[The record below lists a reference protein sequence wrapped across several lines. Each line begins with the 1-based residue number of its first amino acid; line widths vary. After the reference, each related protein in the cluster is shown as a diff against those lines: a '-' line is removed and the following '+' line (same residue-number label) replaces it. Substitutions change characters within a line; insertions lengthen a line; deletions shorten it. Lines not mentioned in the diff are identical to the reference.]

1 MKAFYLLRII
11 KKNQIRKEK
20 KNQLNHQ
27 TWPVKTH
34 KCGERDL
41 TAAFT
46 RPTNQNAP
54 RRHCRVACDSF
65 PVTRNWPADNLESK
79 SDGGETYPKRNGFPL
94 RSFRAKTWLH
104 RHLPVTGYQTAII
117 LWAPHHLPPPHPYP
131 PSTTTTTHRPSKI
144 GQFPQKIKTKLFLIK
159 KAQNKQMTIIK
170 KLVINNYY

>member
-65 PVTRNWPADNLESK
+65 PVTRNWPADSLESK
-79 SDGGETYPKRNGFPL
+79 SDGGETYPKRNGPSAL
-94 RSFRAKTWLH
+94 SVQKRGSTGIYR
-104 RHLPVTGYQTAII
+104 LPVTKRRSFYG
-117 LWAPHHLPPPHPYP
+117 PH
-131 PSTTTTTHRPSKI
+131 TTFRHRIHTHRP
-144 GQFPQKIKTKLFLIK
+144 PPPTVLQKLDNSHK
-159 KAQNKQMTIIK
+159 K
-170 KLVINNYY
+170 